1 MHRFDEPDDA
11 TRWPAAPWLL
21 ALLLAWLVAAW
32 PWLSG
37 GVTVPWDAKAHFQ
50 PQVQFL
56 AHSLAHRDSPFW
68 TPYVFSGHPQVADP
82 QSLIFSPP
90 YLILA
95 ALDGSPSLWA
105 LDATLYAAI
114 LAGAAALML
123 WFRDRGFH
131 PAGALV
137 AALAFG
143 FGAAMAWRNQHVGQ
157 VLSLAMLPVAQLLL
171 GRALARRSALYGLA
185 AGMAA
190 GFMVLGRDQVALLGI
205 YLLAGLVVSELLTGR
220 AALGENLRRS
230 LLPLASGLVGG
241 LLVVTIP
248 VLLTYVLLADSN
260 RPAIGLLEAGRGSLH
275 PAHLLTLLA
284 PDLFSSSAEM
294 ADYWGPPSMV
304 WQDTDLW
311 IAQNVGQM
319 YVGALP
325 LLLVLLGT
333 VTGILWHRDIRVF
346 SLALAAMLLYGL
358 GKYTPAY
365 ALFYKLLPGVDL
377 YRRPADAVF
386 EIGYLL
392 AILAGYV
399 AHRLLADPFLRL
411 GPGRIAMTAALALAG
426 FTAAAAVTTHFGRW
440 GQAWP
445 HFTIAVTLFAAA
457 AAALYAAWWVHPLRP
472 VLAGLLLAA
481 VTTADLA
488 YSNGPGSATA
498 RPPSW
503 YDILEPASRN
513 ETIALLK
520 RKIAADRSDTVR
532 DRVELIG
539 LGFHTPNACLTHRLE
554 CTLGYNPVRLGLY
567 TRATG
572 AQDNAGLPEE
582 RKFTPLFPSYSS
594 TLADLLGLRYVASP
608 VPLGDI
614 DKRLAPGAWVQIART
629 ADAFVYENPRALPR
643 VLFAVAAQAADFE
656 SMLASGLWPAVDPR
670 HTVLLAATD
679 LPAPGTIAPRRSGS
693 VRIDSYRNTDI
704 RITADSP
711 DGGWVV
717 LNDVWQPWWFAE
729 VDGKA
734 AGMLRANVL
743 FRAVYVAPGRHEVRF
758 RFRPVAG
765 AIREL
770 ASRHRR

>member
-1 MHRFDEPDDA
+1 MHRIQEPEDA
-11 TRWPAAPWLL
+11 PRWPLLPWLL
-21 ALLLAWLVAAW
+21 ALAAAWMVCAW

-37 GVTVPWDAKAHFQ
+37 RVTVPWDAKAHFQ

-56 AHSLAHRDSPFW
+56 AQSLARGESPFW

-105 LDATLYAAI
+105 LDVTLYAAI

-123 WFRDRGFH
+123 WFRDRGWH
-131 PAGALV
+131 ATGALV
-137 AALAFG
+137 AAISFA

-171 GRALARRSALYGLA
+171 ERALARRSALYGLA
-185 AGMAA
+185 AGMAS
-190 GFMVLGRDQVALLGI
+190 GFMVLGRDQVALLGV
-205 YLLAGLVVSELLTGR
+205 YLLAGYVISELL
-220 AALGENLRRS
+220 AARDGLSHATRHS
-230 LLPLASGLVGG
+230 LKPLAAGMLGG
-241 LLVVTIP
+241 LLVITVP

-275 PAHLLTLLA
+275 PAHLLTLFA

-294 ADYWGPPSMV
+294 ADYWGPPSMA
-304 WQDTDLW
+304 WQGIDLW

-319 YVGALP
+319 YVGAVP
-325 LLLVLLGT
+325 LLLVLLGIAT
-333 VTGILWHRDIRVF
+333 AILWHRDIRYF
-346 SLALAAMLLYGL
+346 SLALAFMLLYGL

-365 ALFYKLLPGVDL
+365 AVLYKLLPGVDL

-386 EIGYLL
+386 AIGFLL

-399 AHRLLADPFLRL
+399 AHRLLTDPLL
-411 GPGRIAMTAALALAG
+411 RIAPRHVWITAALTFSAFAV
-426 FTAAAAVTTHFGRW
+426 AAAVTTHFGRW

-445 HFTIAVTLFAAA
+445 HFTIAALLFVASAAA
-457 AAALYAAWWVHPLRP
+457 IYATWWINPLRP
-472 VLAGLLLAA
+472 VLAGFLLAA
-481 VTTADLA
+481 LATADLA

-503 YDILEPASRN
+503 YDILEPTSRN

-520 RKIAADRSDTVR
+520 RKVAEGTSDTRR

-582 RKFTPLFPSYSS
+582 RKFTPLFPSYRSP
-594 TLADLLGLRYVASP
+594 LADLLGLRYIASG
-608 VPLGDI
+608 VPI
-614 DKRLAPGAWVQIART
+614 DQVDKTLEPGALKEIARST
-629 ADAFVYENPRALPR
+629 DGYVYENPNAFPR
-643 VLFAVAAQAADFE
+643 VLFAGQAQATDFE
-656 SMLASGLWPAVDPR
+656 HVLATGRWPGVDLR
-670 HTVLLAATD
+670 HTVLLATTD
-679 LPAPGTIAPRRSGS
+679 ADDTTSRRPGVA
-693 VRIDSYRNTDI
+693 RIVSYRNTDI
-704 RITADSP
+704 RISADSP
-711 DGGWVV
+711 QGGWVV
-717 LNDVWQPWWFAE
+717 LNDVWQPWWRVD
-729 VDGKA
+729 VDGRPA
-734 AGMLRANVL
+734 TLLRANVL
-743 FRAVYVAPGRHEVRF
+743 FRAVAVPPGRHDIRF
-758 RFRPVAG
+758 HFDPVTG
-765 AIREL
+765 ALDEL
-770 ASRHRR
+770 RQRWRR